1 MSRIKRGLT
10 IGFHRWRWKD
20 HNRGSL
26 CNVGSMEMKAL
37 SYLQELG
44 AAMRSLGLKPSDKE
58 LDFMVKQVDVDGNG
72 TIDFNEFLVLMAQ
85 KIKDGEIL
93 QAFKVFDE
101 NGDGY
106 ISKQELASV
115 MTKLGQRLSD
125 KEVDQ
130 MMEAA
135 DTNEDG
141 KINYIGQYLHSRPPL
156 FFQI

>member
-1 MSRIKRGLT
+1 MSHAPKLSDEQIAEFKDSFSDLDKDGDGRIT
-10 IGFHRWRWKD
+10 T
-20 HNRGSL
+20 
-26 CNVGSMEMKAL
+26 E
-37 SYLQELG
+37 ELG

-141 KINYIGQYLHSRPPL
+141 KINYIE
-156 FFQI
+156 FFEV